1 MASHVGERSW
11 IAATDTVS
19 QLQEDLEQGQTLP
32 ASWYTDPALYAR
44 ERERI
49 FRHTWQY
56 VGLTEQLA
64 SPGDF
69 FTATVGE
76 VPVVVVKGKDEQIRA
91 FANVCRHR
99 GAIVVR
105 EESGHRT
112 SLQCHYHAWTYRLDG
127 MLLSAPGMKDE
138 TGFDKTCYRLPAL
151 GCETWGP
158 FIFVN
163 PDPAQAQAYSLSNYL
178 GELPELVTATGLDL
192 TAIRRRVRRTYD
204 IAANWKIVLDNYLEC
219 YHCPVAH
226 PGFCDLIDTN
236 EYVITEYEHF
246 STQQGALKSSARL
259 GKDAPYQIGAGVEN
273 GFYAFLWPN
282 FTVNI
287 YPGPGNI
294 SLNLFL
300 PLGPER
306 TMAIYDYCFA
316 DAVSAEDEQAFVRF
330 IDQVQEE
337 DIVLCESV
345 QHGLSSGYLEQGQLM
360 LSKEKALRHFQ
371 QLVYRYVTTE
381 SSPVR

>member
-1 MASHVGERSW
+1 MGESIG
-11 IAATDTVS
+11 IADTQS
-19 QLQEDLEQGQTLP
+19 KLQEALEQGRTLP
-32 ASWYTDPALYAR
+32 ATWYTDPVLYSR
-44 ERERI
+44 ERDQI
-49 FRHTWQY
+49 FRRTWQY

-76 VPVVVVKGKDEQIRA
+76 VPIVVVKGKDEQIRA

-105 EESGHRT
+105 EQQGHRT
-112 SLQCHYHAWTYRLDG
+112 SLQCHYHAWTYDLDG
-127 MLLSAPGMKDE
+127 TLRSAPSMKDE
-138 TGFDKTCYRLPAL
+138 ASFDTACYRLPTL

-163 PDPAQAQAYSLSNYL
+163 PDPRPAQAQPLSDFL
-178 GELPELVTATGLDL
+178 GELPALVTETGLDL
-192 TAIRRRVRRTYD
+192 TTIRRRVRRTYD
-204 IAANWKIVLDNYLEC
+204 IAANWKVVLDNYLEC

-246 STQQGALKSSARL
+246 STQQGALKSSARQ

-282 FTVNI
+282 FTLNI
-287 YPGPGNI
+287 YPGPGNV

-300 PLGPER
+300 PLGSER
-306 TMAIYDYCFA
+306 TIAIYDYCFA
-316 DAVSAEDEQAFVRF
+316 DAISAQEEQAFVRF

-345 QHGLSSGYLEQGQLM
+345 QRGLTSGYLEQGQLM

-371 QLVYRYVTTE
+371 KLVYRYVTLE
-381 SSPVR
+381 PSPVR

>member
-1 MASHVGERSW
+1 MTGR
-11 IAATDTVS
+11 IGITGTQL
-19 QLQEDLEQGQTLP
+19 QLQEALEQGRTLP
-32 ASWYTDPALYAR
+32 ATWYTDSVLYAR
-44 ERERI
+44 ERNQI
-49 FRHTWQY
+49 FRRTWQY

-64 SPGDF
+64 APGDF
-69 FTATVGE
+69 LTATVGE
-76 VPVVVVKGKDEQIRA
+76 VPVVLVKGKDEQIRA

-105 EESGHRT
+105 EEEGHRT
-112 SLQCHYHAWTYRLDG
+112 SLQCHYHAWTYDLDG
-127 MLLSAPGMKDE
+127 TLRSAPAMKDE
-138 TGFDKTCYRLPAL
+138 PDFDKACYRLPAL

-163 PDPAQAQAYSLSNYL
+163 PDPHRAQEQPLSVFL
-178 GELPELVTATGLDL
+178 GELPALVTATGLDL
-192 TAIRRRVRRTYD
+192 YAIRRRVRRTYD

-246 STQQGALKSSARL
+246 STQQGALKSSARQ

-282 FTVNI
+282 FTINI
-287 YPGPGNI
+287 YPGPGNV

-300 PLGPER
+300 PMGPDR

-316 DAVSAEDEQAFVRF
+316 DAVSAEDEQAFLRF

-345 QHGLSSGYLEQGQLM
+345 QRGLSSGYLEQGQLM

-371 QLVYRYVTTE
+371 KLVYRYVTTE
-381 SSPVR
+381 PSSVR